1 MKKIDVV
8 KKIEV
13 KDGKKKKEPTVTVKL
28 THKEALTVELILE
41 KATRGQLR
49 MIEKPDFK
57 TRRKIKKGTT
67 SIKKLEE
74 GYDILRSAEC
84 KITTALV
91 CATLDIPNNGKTRV
105 KKCVTDE
112 TE

>member
-1 MKKIDVV
+1 MKKIDVA

-13 KDGKKKKEPTVTVKL
+13 KDGKKKKEPTVTVEL
-28 THKEALTVELILE
+28 THKEAIMVELILE

-112 TE
+112 TA

>member
-13 KDGKKKKEPTVTVKL
+13 KDGKKKKEPTITVEL

-41 KATRGQLR
+41 KAIRGQLR
-49 MIEKPDFK
+49 TIERPDFK

-74 GYDILRSAEC
+74 GYNILNRAEN

-91 CATLDIPNNGKTRV
+91 CATLNIPNNGKTRV
-105 KKCVTDE
+105 EKCVIGKKA
-112 TE
+112 

>member
-13 KDGKKKKEPTVTVKL
+13 KDGKKKKEPTITVEL
-28 THKEALTVELILE
+28 TQKEALTVELILE

-112 TE
+112 TA

>member
-28 THKEALTVELILE
+28 TQKEALTVELILE
-41 KATRGQLR
+41 KATRGQLQ
-49 MIEKPDFK
+49 MIEKPDLQ
-57 TRRKIKKGTT
+57 TRRKIKRGMI

-74 GYDILRSAEC
+74 GYNILHRAEC

-91 CATLDIPNNGKTRV
+91 CATLNIPNDGKTRV

-112 TE
+112 TA

>member
-28 THKEALTVELILE
+28 TQKEALTVEILLE
-41 KATRGQLR
+41 KAIRGQLQ
-49 MIEKPDFK
+49 MIEKPDLQ
-57 TRRKIKKGTT
+57 TRRKIKRGMI

-91 CATLDIPNNGKTRV
+91 CATLNIPNNGKTRV

-112 TE
+112 TA

>member
-28 THKEALTVELILE
+28 THEEALTVELVLE
-41 KATRGQLR
+41 KAIRGQLR

-57 TRRKIKKGTT
+57 TRRKIKRGMT

-74 GYDILRSAEC
+74 GYNILHRAEN

-91 CATLDIPNNGKTRV
+91 CATLNIPNDGKTRV
-105 KKCVTDE
+105 EKCVINE
-112 TE
+112 KA

>member
-1 MKKIDVV
+1 MKKIDVA

-13 KDGKKKKEPTVTVKL
+13 KDGKKKKEPTVTVEL
-28 THKEALTVELILE
+28 THKEAIMVELILE

-74 GYDILRSAEC
+74 GYDILRRAEG

-112 TE
+112 TA

>member
-13 KDGKKKKEPTVTVKL
+13 KDGKKKKEPTVTVEL
-28 THKEALTVELILE
+28 THKEALTVELVLE
-41 KATRGQLR
+41 KAMRGQLR

-57 TRRKIKKGTT
+57 TRRKIKRGMT

-74 GYDILRSAEC
+74 GYNILHRAEN

-91 CATLDIPNNGKTRV
+91 CATLNIPNDGKTRV
-105 KKCVTDE
+105 KKCVTNE
-112 TE
+112 KA

>member
-28 THKEALTVELILE
+28 THKEALTVEFILE

-74 GYDILRSAEC
+74 GYDVLRSAEC
-84 KITTALV
+84 KIITALV
-91 CATLDIPNNGKTRV
+91 CETLDIPNNGKTRV

-112 TE
+112 TA

>member
-13 KDGKKKKEPTVTVKL
+13 KDGKKKKEPTITVEL
-28 THKEALTVELILE
+28 TQKEALTVEILLE
-41 KATRGQLR
+41 KAIRGQLQ

-91 CATLDIPNNGKTRV
+91 CETLGVPNNGKTRV
-105 KKCVTDE
+105 KKCVTGE
-112 TE
+112 TA

>member
-67 SIKKLEE
+67 SIKKLEK
-74 GYDILRSAEC
+74 GYDILRRAEC
-84 KITTALV
+84 KVTTALV
-91 CATLDIPNNGKTRV
+91 CATLNIPNDGKTSV
-105 KKCVTDE
+105 TQCVINE
-112 TE
+112 TA

>member
-13 KDGKKKKEPTVTVKL
+13 KAGKKKKEPTVTVKL
-28 THKEALTVELILE
+28 TQKEALTIELILE
-41 KATRGQLR
+41 KAMRGQLR

-57 TRRKIKKGTT
+57 TRRKIKRGMT
-67 SIKKLEE
+67 SIKKLEK
-74 GYDILRSAEC
+74 GYNILHRAEN

-91 CATLDIPNNGKTRV
+91 CATLNIPNDGKASV
-105 KKCVTDE
+105 KKCVIDK

>member
-13 KDGKKKKEPTVTVKL
+13 KEGKKKKEPTVTVKL
-28 THKEALTVELILE
+28 THEEALTVELVLE
-41 KATRGQLR
+41 KAMREQIR

-57 TRRKIKKGTT
+57 TRRRIKKDMT
-67 SIKKLEE
+67 SVKELEE
-74 GYDILRSAEC
+74 GYDILHRAEN

-91 CATLDIPNNGKTRV
+91 CAALNIPNNGKIRFAG
-105 KKCVTDE
+105 CVIDE
-112 TE
+112 TV